1 MVVLGRA
8 NTCGAVPSRCMSML
22 RARYTSV
29 GTCTRRTQRARHMSH
44 GLWSRG
50 PKSRWRRARVHVR
63 APTTMCSVGH
73 ECTRRRTTVPPLPHG
88 AVAMPPSS
96 LRRHRA
102 SQHNAPQPTTARP
115 RDLAHP
121 RLTHRARRR
130 RPDPRL
136 LHRPHATAPPR
147 APPPLLRHTHTD
159 TVAAHTTPP
168 CRATDWPRQSYRA
181 RRIRHSRTR
190 RVAAQ
195 SCNRAHRALH
205 IIPTSRRLR
214 AQRRS
219 ARQPSAPRRA
229 RVTARLPPACPT
241 ITEQKDPS
249 PTPRAP
255 RVAQVSVLRR
265 AAP

>member
-1 MVVLGRA
+1 MTRPRVLSASGTRSMSWRGQVGACAVVYVDGGGLRAGGITAGCGGAVCAVREYDGVIGRA

-73 ECTRRRTTVPPLPHG
+73 ECTRRRTTAHPLPHG

-115 RDLAHP
+115 RGLAHP

-168 CRATDWPRQSYRA
+168 CRATD
-181 RRIRHSRTR
+181 
-190 RVAAQ
+190 
-195 SCNRAHRALH
+195 
-205 IIPTSRRLR
+205 
-214 AQRRS
+214 
-219 ARQPSAPRRA
+219 
-229 RVTARLPPACPT
+229 
-241 ITEQKDPS
+241 
-249 PTPRAP
+249 
-255 RVAQVSVLRR
+255 
-265 AAP
+265 